1 MLENLARKKSLT
13 PAPATRRRS
22 YAALAGAP
30 HGRPLELPRRA
41 PRTLFSAVKGIAKHP
56 RHSILA
62 AQKVHLKTVR
72 LFFRARFGVN
82 AANIR
87 FRIGI
92 GSSSHGRLPNNYV
105 KQRENQRVAMFL
117 SLRSLLR
124 RRQIPSVPFFF
135 ILIGGE

>member
-1 MLENLARKKSLT
+1 M
-13 PAPATRRRS
+13 
-22 YAALAGAP
+22 
-30 HGRPLELPRRA
+30 
-41 PRTLFSAVKGIAKHP
+41 KGIAKHP
-56 RHSILA
+56 RHGIRS

-117 SLRSLLR
+117 SRRSLLR
-124 RRQIPSVPFFF
+124 RRQIPSAPFFF

>member
-1 MLENLARKKSLT
+1 M
-13 PAPATRRRS
+13 
-22 YAALAGAP
+22 
-30 HGRPLELPRRA
+30 
-41 PRTLFSAVKGIAKHP
+41 KGIAKHP
-56 RHSILA
+56 RHRIRS

-124 RRQIPSVPFFF
+124 RRQIPSAPFFL